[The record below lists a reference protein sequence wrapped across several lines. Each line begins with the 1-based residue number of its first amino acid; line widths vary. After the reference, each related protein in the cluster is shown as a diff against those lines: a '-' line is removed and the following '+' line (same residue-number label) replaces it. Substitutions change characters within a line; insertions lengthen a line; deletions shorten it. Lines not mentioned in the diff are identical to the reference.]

1 MRDRTTPRGRV
12 QRSMAY
18 RRRGRRPPSPAHNRC
33 APATDSFAARCNDRG
48 LRHRRRLRLR
58 YYDYASSGAYF
69 VTVCSRERACIFAR
83 VLDDR
88 VDLSPIGGIVE
99 ESWFA
104 IPRHHR
110 EVQLD
115 AFVVMPNHVHG
126 IVALHPGRTGPAPTS
141 ACDRRSV
148 QGTRE
153 PDRRS
158 APVAAGLLRASDPR

>member
-1 MRDRTTPRGRV
+1 V
-12 QRSMAY
+12 QRSWLAA
-18 RRRGRRPPSPAHNRC
+18 PQASPTS
-33 APATDSFAARCNDRG
+33 P
-48 LRHRRRLRLR
+48 LRL
-58 YYDYASSGAYF
+58 ASSGAYF

-110 EVQLD
+110 GVQLD

-126 IVALHPGRTGPAPTS
+126 IVALHRAGQVRPLPLPAIVG
-141 ACDRRSV
+141 AFK
-148 QGTRE
+148 G
-153 PDRRS
+153 
-158 APVAAGLLRASDPR
+158 RASRIAGRRLWQRGYYERVIRGEEELGALREYIEQNPLRWALDRENPNHL